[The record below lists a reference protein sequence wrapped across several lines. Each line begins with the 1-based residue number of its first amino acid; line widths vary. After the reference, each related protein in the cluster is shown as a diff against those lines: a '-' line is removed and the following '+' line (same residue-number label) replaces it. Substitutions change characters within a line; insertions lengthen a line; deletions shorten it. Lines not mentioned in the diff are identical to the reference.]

1 VAKRQRTT
9 EQRGTIRIGLSGWRY
24 VPWRGVFYPKGLAQ
38 RRELEYASRRFSTI
52 EINGS
57 FYALQTPGAYA
68 RWHDETPDDFVFS
81 VKGGRYITHML
92 RLRNCATALANF
104 FASGIAN
111 LGEKLG
117 PILWQLPPSYA
128 FDRAALDAFFRE
140 LPRDSDEAS
149 ALARRHDDKVAGRV
163 ACRFGV
169 PQQLRYALEVRHP
182 TFVNEAFVDLLRQHR
197 VALVVADTAGKWPYA
212 EDLTADFTYVRLHGD
227 EELYVSGYSN
237 TAIDQWCDRLVAWS
251 EGRAARD
258 ARLISSAASSDRDA
272 RDVFCYFDNDAKVMA
287 PRDAHGLYERIRKAG
302 ARVAIPVGI
311 EIGSPSAG
319 DIPPDLPGARESWP
333 AVRTRSAARNDEDR

>member
-1 VAKRQRTT
+1 MAKRQRSS
-9 EQRGTIRIGLSGWRY
+9 EQRGTIRVGLSGWRY

-57 FYALQTPGAYA
+57 FYALQRPDAYA

-111 LGEKLG
+111 LGAKLG

-128 FDRAALDAFFRE
+128 FDRAALDAFLRE
-140 LPRDSDEAS
+140 LPGDTDEAS

-163 ACRFGV
+163 VCRFSV
-169 PQQLRYALEVRHP
+169 PQQLRYALEVRHA
-182 TFVNEAFVDLLRQHR
+182 TFVDEAFVDLLRQHR
-197 VALVVADTAGKWPYA
+197 IALVVADTAGRWPYA
-212 EDLTADFTYVRLHGD
+212 EDLTAGFTYVRLHGD
-227 EELYVSGYSN
+227 EELYVSGYSD
-237 TAIDQWCDRLVAWS
+237 AALDQWCDRLIAWS

-258 ARLISSAASSDRDA
+258 ARLISSEASSGGDA
-272 RDVFCYFDNDAKVMA
+272 HDVFCYFDNDAKVMA
-287 PRDAHGLYERIRKAG
+287 PRDAQALYELIRKAG
-302 ARVAIPVGI
+302 ARVAKPAGTDIVGPIAGNIPRH
-311 EIGSPSAG
+311 
-319 DIPPDLPGARESWP
+319 LPGARESWP
-333 AVRTRSAARNDEDR
+333 AVRSRVATRKP

>member
-1 VAKRQRTT
+1 MAKRQRTS

-24 VPWRGVFYPKGLAQ
+24 VPWRGVFYPKDLAQ

-111 LGEKLG
+111 LGGKLG

-128 FDRAALDAFFRE
+128 FDRAALDAFLRE

-149 ALARRHDDKVAGRV
+149 ALAQRHDDKVAGRT
-163 ACRFGV
+163 ACHFTV
-169 PQQLRYALEVRHP
+169 PQPLRYALEVRHP
-182 TFVNEAFVDLLRQHR
+182 TFVDDAFVDLLRQHR
-197 VALVVADTAGKWPYA
+197 TALVVADTAGKWPYA

-227 EELYVSGYSN
+227 EELYVSGYSD
-237 TAIDQWCDRLVAWS
+237 AALGEWCDRLIAWS

-258 ARLISSAASSDRDA
+258 ARLISIAAPAGSDA

-287 PRDAHGLYERIRKAG
+287 PRDAAALYERIRKAG
-302 ARVAIPVGI
+302 ARVAAPAGI
-311 EIGSPSAG
+311 DIGGAIAG
-319 DIPPDLPGARESWP
+319 DIPRDLPGARDTWP
-333 AVRTRSAARNDEDR
+333 AVRTRAVARKS